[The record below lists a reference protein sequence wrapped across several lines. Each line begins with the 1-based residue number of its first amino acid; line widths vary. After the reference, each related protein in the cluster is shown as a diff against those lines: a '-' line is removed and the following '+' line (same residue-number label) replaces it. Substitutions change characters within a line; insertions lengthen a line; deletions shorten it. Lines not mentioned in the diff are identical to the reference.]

1 MWPQKA
7 HEKRFKGSVQ
17 ENLEQLSIGQFALF
31 VSQLHMQ
38 LTDKAA
44 ARSHK
49 DALHSHAGF
58 DCISPGFW
66 QKVWPQKSRKSSSFI
81 INLDSYLVYNHSQN
95 LDPSGRLCG
104 LHVGLFCKDLSA
116 CVLAIKLF
124 SQELFSL
131 VIHTSRS
138 PETFPE
144 GLIGLFMAMNKA

>member
-1 MWPQKA
+1 
-7 HEKRFKGSVQ
+7 
-17 ENLEQLSIGQFALF
+17 
-31 VSQLHMQ
+31 MQ

-49 DALHSHAGF
+49 EGASSSVPWDALHSHAGF

-104 LHVGLFCKDLSA
+104 LHVGVFCKDLSA

-144 GLIGLFMAMNKA
+144 GLIGLFMTMNKA